1 MKIICSICGSEN
13 VEIRTWI
20 KCNSAE
26 STTTQIVDA
35 TFNSIED
42 VYPEDCWCN
51 ECQEHTVLNVE
62 REKNDN

>member
-1 MKIICSICGSEN
+1 MKITCSICGSEN

-20 KCNSAE
+20 KCNSGE
-26 STTTQIVDA
+26 STTTQIVDVA
-35 TFNSIED
+35 FNSIED